1 MAAALR
7 CLVRKMARAPPSHHP
22 RLYSG
27 LGRSSPTP
35 SSPPPTSIKDPTLD
49 KENLIKLERAKAQF
63 ITTTNTCVC
72 ILMFGGSLYFTFVK
86 PKLNELR
93 DRVEALS
100 RKVARLKK
108 EEDVRQANN
117 MQTSG
122 GHEKDPGGHQA

>member
-1 MAAALR
+1 
-7 CLVRKMARAPPSHHP
+7 
-22 RLYSG
+22 
-27 LGRSSPTP
+27 
-35 SSPPPTSIKDPTLD
+35 
-49 KENLIKLERAKAQF
+49 
-63 ITTTNTCVC
+63 
-72 ILMFGGSLYFTFVK
+72 MFGGSLYFTFVK

-117 MQTSG
+117 MQTSAG